1 MSTKYTLARLTIEGE
16 HFEILVKPDPALQY
30 KRGEQTPIFEILVID
45 TIFTDSNKGHRAS
58 EQKLIK
64 AFGTI
69 NTIEIAQ
76 QILRRGELQ
85 LTTDQRRRLVDE
97 KRVQIIDYISRHSL
111 DPRTGIPHP
120 PTRIKQAMEQV
131 RVIVDPFTAVEE
143 QAKEVINKLR
153 VILPIS
159 VEQIRVAIKIP
170 PEHVPVSMGVVKNLG
185 EVKQEEWQPDGSWVA
200 IVELT
205 AGAHI
210 PFLEKLAKVTRG
222 NLLSKIVK

>member
-16 HFEILVKPDPALQY
+16 HFEILVKPDPALEY
-30 KRGEQTPIFEILVID
+30 KRGEQTPISKILVID
-45 TIFTDSNKGHRAS
+45 TIFTDSNKGQRAS
-58 EQKLIK
+58 EQKLVN

-69 NTIEIAQ
+69 NTMEIAQ

-85 LTTDQRRRLVDE
+85 LTTDQRRRLVEE
-97 KRVQIIDYISRHSL
+97 KRSQIIDYISRHSL

-131 RVIVDPFTAVEE
+131 RVTVDPFTAVEE

-170 PEHVPVSMGVVKNLG
+170 PEHVPVSIGVVKNLG

-210 PFLEKLAKVTRG
+210 PFLERLAKVTKG
-222 NLLSKIVK
+222 NLLSKILK

>member
-16 HFEILVKPDPALQY
+16 HFEILVKPDPALEY
-30 KRGEQTPIFEILVID
+30 KRGEQTPISKILVID
-45 TIFTDSNKGHRAS
+45 TIFTDSNKGQRAS
-58 EQKLIK
+58 EQKLVK

-85 LTTDQRRRLVDE
+85 LTTDQRRRLVEE
-97 KRVQIIDYISRHSL
+97 KRSQIIDYISRHSL

-131 RVIVDPFTAVEE
+131 RVTVDPFTAVEE

-170 PEHVPVSMGVVKNLG
+170 PEHVPVSIGVVKNLG

-210 PFLEKLAKVTRG
+210 PFLERLAKVTKG
-222 NLLSKIVK
+222 NLLSKILK

>member
-30 KRGEQTPIFEILVID
+30 KRGEQIPISKILVID
-45 TIFTDSNKGHRAS
+45 TIFTDSNKGQRAS
-58 EQKLIK
+58 EQKLVN
-64 AFGTI
+64 AFGII
-69 NTIEIAQ
+69 NSMEIAQ

-85 LTTDQRRRLVDE
+85 LTTDQRRRLVEE
-97 KRVQIIDYISRHSL
+97 KRIQIIDYISRHSL

-143 QAKEVINKLR
+143 QSKEVINKLR

-170 PEHVPVSMGVVKNLG
+170 PEYVPVSMGVVKSLG
-185 EVKQEEWQPDGSWVA
+185 EVKQEEWQSDGSWVA
-200 IVELT
+200 IIELA

-210 PFLEKLAKVTRG
+210 PFLEKLAEVTRG
-222 NLLSKIVK
+222 NLLSKILK

>member
-1 MSTKYTLARLTIEGE
+1 MSSKYTLARLTIEGE
-16 HFEILVKPDPALQY
+16 HFEILVKPDSALQY
-30 KRGEQTPIFEILVID
+30 KRGEQTPISKILVID
-45 TIFTDSNKGHRAS
+45 TIFTDSNKGERAS
-58 EQKLIK
+58 EQKLVD

-69 NTIEIAQ
+69 DTIEIAQ
-76 QILRRGELQ
+76 TILSKGELQ
-85 LTTDQRRRLVDE
+85 LTTEQRKKMVEE
-97 KRVQIIDYISRHSL
+97 KRIQIIDYISRHSI

-131 RVIVDPFTAVEE
+131 RVIVDPFKAIEE
-143 QAKEVINKLR
+143 QAKEVINELR

-170 PEHVPVSMGVVKNLG
+170 PEYVPLSLGVVKSLG
-185 EVKQEEWQPDGSWVA
+185 EIKQEEWQSDGSWVA
-200 IVELT
+200 IIELT

-222 NLLSKIVK
+222 NLLSKILK

>member
-30 KRGEQTPIFEILVID
+30 KRGEQSPISKILVID
-45 TIFTDSNKGHRAS
+45 TIFTDSNKGQRAS
-58 EQKLIK
+58 EQKLVK

-85 LTTDQRRRLVDE
+85 LTTDQRRRLVEE
-97 KRVQIIDYISRHSL
+97 KRIQIIDYISRHSL

-143 QAKEVINKLR
+143 QAKEVINLLR

-185 EVKQEEWQPDGSWVA
+185 EVKQEEWQLDGSWVA

-210 PFLEKLAKVTRG
+210 PFLERLAKVTKG
-222 NLLSKIVK
+222 NLLSKILK

>member
-30 KRGEQTPIFEILVID
+30 KMGEQIPISTILVTD
-45 TIFTDSNKGHRAS
+45 TIFTDSNKGQRAS
-58 EQKLIK
+58 EQKLVK

-69 NTIEIAQ
+69 NMIEIAQ

-85 LTTDQRRRLVDE
+85 LTTDQRRRLVEE
-97 KRVQIIDYISRHSL
+97 KRIQIIDYISRHSL

-210 PFLEKLAKVTRG
+210 PFLERLAKVTKG
-222 NLLSKIVK
+222 NLLSKILK

>member
-30 KRGEQTPIFEILVID
+30 KRGEQTSISQILVID
-45 TIFTDSNKGHRAS
+45 TIFTDSNKGQRAS
-58 EQKLIK
+58 EQKLVD

-69 NTIEIAQ
+69 NTMEVAQ

-85 LTTDQRRRLVDE
+85 LTTDQRRRLIEE
-97 KRVQIIDYISRHSL
+97 KRIQIIDYISRHSL

-131 RVIVDPFTAVEE
+131 RVIIDPFTAVEA
-143 QAKEVINKLR
+143 QAKEVIGKLR

-170 PEHVPVSMGVVKNLG
+170 PEYVPVSMGVVKNLG
-185 EVKQEEWQPDGSWVA
+185 EVKQEEWQSDGSWVA

-205 AGAHI
+205 AGTHI
-210 PFLEKLAKVTRG
+210 PFLERLAKVTRG
-222 NLLSKIVK
+222 NLLSKILK

>member
-16 HFEILVKPDPALQY
+16 HFEILVKPDPALEY
-30 KRGEQTPIFEILVID
+30 KRGEQTPISKILVID
-45 TIFTDSNKGHRAS
+45 TIFTDSNKGQRAS
-58 EQKLIK
+58 EQKLVN

-69 NTIEIAQ
+69 NTMEIAQ

-85 LTTDQRRRLVDE
+85 LTTDQRRRLVEE
-97 KRVQIIDYISRHSL
+97 KRSQIIDYISRHSL

-131 RVIVDPFTAVEE
+131 RVTVDPFTAVEE

-170 PEHVPVSMGVVKNLG
+170 PEHVPVSIGVVKNLG
-185 EVKQEEWQPDGSWVA
+185 EVKQEEWQSDGSWVA

-210 PFLEKLAKVTRG
+210 PFLERLAKVTKG
-222 NLLSKIVK
+222 NLLSKILK

>member
-30 KRGEQTPIFEILVID
+30 KRGEQTPISKILVID
-45 TIFTDSNKGHRAS
+45 TIFTDSNKGQRAS
-58 EQKLIK
+58 EQKLVK

-85 LTTDQRRRLVDE
+85 LTTDQRRRLVEE
-97 KRVQIIDYISRHSL
+97 KRIQIIDYISRHSL

-120 PTRIKQAMEQV
+120 PTRIKQAMDQV

-210 PFLEKLAKVTRG
+210 PFLERLAKVTRG
-222 NLLSKIVK
+222 NLLSKILK

>member
-1 MSTKYTLARLTIEGE
+1 MGTKYTLARLTIEGE
-16 HFEILVKPDPALQY
+16 HFEILVKPDPALEY
-30 KRGEQTPIFEILVID
+30 KRGEQTPISKILVID
-45 TIFTDSNKGHRAS
+45 TIFTDSNKGQRAS
-58 EQKLIK
+58 EQKLVN

-69 NTIEIAQ
+69 NTMEIAQ

-85 LTTDQRRRLVDE
+85 LTTDQRRRLVEE
-97 KRVQIIDYISRHSL
+97 KRSQIIDYIFRHSL

-131 RVIVDPFTAVEE
+131 RVTVDPFTAVEE

-170 PEHVPVSMGVVKNLG
+170 PEHVPVSIGVVKNLG
-185 EVKQEEWQPDGSWVA
+185 EVKQEEWQSDGSWVA

-210 PFLEKLAKVTRG
+210 RFLERLAKVTKG
-222 NLLSKIVK
+222 NLLSKILK

>member
-30 KRGEQTPIFEILVID
+30 KRGEQTSISKILVID
-45 TIFTDSNKGHRAS
+45 TIFIDSNKGERAS
-58 EQKLIK
+58 EQKLLD

-69 NTIEIAQ
+69 DTIEIAQ
-76 QILRRGELQ
+76 TILSKGELQ
-85 LTTDQRRRLVDE
+85 LTTEQRRRMVEE
-97 KRVQIIDYISRHSL
+97 KRVQIIDYISRHSI

-131 RVIVDPFTAVEE
+131 RVVVDPFKSIEE
-143 QAKEVINKLR
+143 QAKDVINELR

-159 VEQIRVAIKIP
+159 VEQIRIAIKIP
-170 PEHVPVSMGVVKNLG
+170 PEYVPVSMGVVKGLG
-185 EVKQEEWQPDGSWVA
+185 EIKQEEWQSDGSWVA
-200 IVELT
+200 IIEVT

-210 PFLEKLAKVTRG
+210 TFLEKLAKVTRG
-222 NLLSKIVK
+222 NLLSKILK

>member
-30 KRGEQTPIFEILVID
+30 KSGEQIPISKILVID
-45 TIFTDSNKGHRAS
+45 TIFTDSNKGQRAS
-58 EQKLIK
+58 EQKLVN
-64 AFGTI
+64 AFGII
-69 NTIEIAQ
+69 NSMEIAQ

-85 LTTDQRRRLVDE
+85 LTTDQRRRLVEE
-97 KRVQIIDYISRHSL
+97 KRIQIIDYISRHSL

-131 RVIVDPFTAVEE
+131 KAIVDPFTAVEE

-222 NLLSKIVK
+222 NLLSKILK

>member
-30 KRGEQTPIFEILVID
+30 KRGEQPPISKILVID
-45 TIFTDSNKGHRAS
+45 TIFTDSNKGQRAS
-58 EQKLIK
+58 DQKLVK

-85 LTTDQRRRLVDE
+85 LTTDQRRQLVEE
-97 KRVQIIDYISRHSL
+97 KRIQIIDYISRHSL

-120 PTRIKQAMEQV
+120 PIRIKQAMEQV

-143 QAKEVINKLR
+143 QAKEVLNKLR

-210 PFLEKLAKVTRG
+210 PFLERLAKVTKG
-222 NLLSKIVK
+222 NLLSKILK